1 VNGDT
6 DRLADLRGRRAA
18 MVDLLADLV
27 GIESPSADQGA
38 LLTCVE
44 ALARAGGALLGRPP
58 VAVAQDPPALLWPA
72 EGSSPV
78 LVLCH
83 LDTVWPAGTLA
94 RWPFAVGADG
104 RATGPGAFDMKA
116 GIVQALYAIASCAR
130 PHQVALL
137 VTSDEELG
145 SPASRALIEAHARPA
160 RAALVFEAAAGTSVK
175 VARKGASRYDI
186 CVTGRAAHAGLEP
199 ERGANALEGLAE
211 IVLALRAIARPDLGT
226 TVVPTLAEAGTTS
239 NTVPA
244 LARLAIDSRAASER
258 EQQRVDAELR
268 SVSTSVPGTRV
279 VVEGGIN
286 RPPLPRSASEALY
299 ATLRDCARG
308 LGLEVPGA
316 AEVGGAS
323 DGNFTAA
330 IGVPTL
336 DGLGALGGNAHA
348 EGEWVDTT
356 VMADRAALAAEL
368 LDALTTP

>member
-6 DRLADLRGRRAA
+6 DR
-18 MVDLLADLV
+18 LADLV